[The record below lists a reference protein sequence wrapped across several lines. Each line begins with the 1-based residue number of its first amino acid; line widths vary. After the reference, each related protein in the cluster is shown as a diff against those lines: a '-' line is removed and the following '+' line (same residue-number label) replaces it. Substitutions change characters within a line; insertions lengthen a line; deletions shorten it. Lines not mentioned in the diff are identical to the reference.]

1 MLDPFKIQYKRTEDG
16 CEVSYTYTEDEVTE
30 AEILL
35 LEDILNEMTNGKQW
49 NTDEVI
55 GLLQGN
61 VYKIRSKWGL
71 STDDLS
77 GLSGVRQSET

>member
-16 CEVSYTYTEDEVTE
+16 CEVSYTYTEDEATE
-30 AEILL
+30 AEIQL

-77 GLSGVRQSET
+77 GLSGIRQSET

>member
-16 CEVSYTYTEDEVTE
+16 CEISYTGDEVATE
-30 AEILL
+30 AEMLL
-35 LEDILNEMTNGKQW
+35 LEDILKEMTNGKQW

-61 VYKIRSKWGL
+61 VFKIRSKWGL

-77 GLSGVRQSET
+77 GLSGIRQSET

>member
-16 CEVSYTYTEDEVTE
+16 CEVSYTYTEDAATE
-30 AEILL
+30 AEIQL
-35 LEDILNEMTNGKQW
+35 LEDILKEMTNGKQW

-61 VYKIRSKWGL
+61 VFKIRSKWGL